1 MVGLRRAK
9 TLVFVVLVV
18 MATTIANGAKMLQEN
33 DKDEPSKGSVQTRI
47 DVKALGAK
55 ADGKTDDSKVRSISY
70 SYTSSLSCYM
80 VLSKNMVWNG
90 CYIYRHLRMH
100 GKKHVN

>member
-18 MATTIANGAKMLQEN
+18 MVTTIANAAKMLKEN
-33 DKDEPSKGSVQTRI
+33 DKDEPSKGGAQTRI

-55 ADGKTDDSKVRSISY
+55 ADGKTDDSKVRTISY
-70 SYTSSLSCYM
+70 SYTSNLSYYM
-80 VLSKNMVWNG
+80 VLSKNVWNG
-90 CYIYRHLRMH
+90 CYIGICGCME
-100 GKKHVN
+100 KSM